1 MMPSANEL
9 YDTTNPDKKSK
20 RLEVRRDAR
29 GQSKPLSSQSFG
41 SVRKSQIVVPK
52 KQRKIIWR

>member
-9 YDTTNPDKKSK
+9 YDTTNPDKKIKTPGGETGRSGAK
-20 RLEVRRDAR
+20 
-29 GQSKPLSSQSFG
+29 QPLSSQSFG

-52 KQRKIIWR
+52 SKEK

>member
-52 KQRKIIWR
+52 SKEK